1 MVSCPVLS
9 RPSRPHPFQL
19 YSVLNCNRMF
29 NIHIYNIE
37 WERVSIAGPTKIK
50 IQKLPSTS
58 EMINHY
64 LITECDNDGKYH
76 PFVLKWMRSYK
87 RYIYY
92 SHIVWNGYVCS
103 TFVVDPILCTHKHP
117 LHLYIVLWCCDAG
130 TAAAT
135 THSLPFSTFFFFL
148 CMLCFHLLPLL
159 WCHPM
164 LHRHGIGFGYSVW
177 ICGYPQFQ

>member
-1 MVSCPVLS
+1 MS
-9 RPSRPHPFQL
+9 
-19 YSVLNCNRMF
+19 
-29 NIHIYNIE
+29 
-37 WERVSIAGPTKIK
+37 EREYCCGPTKIK

-117 LHLYIVLWCCDAG
+117 LHLYWCWYCCWCRCRYSYS
-130 TAAAT
+130 
-135 THSLPFSTFFFFL
+135 SLRCIFFF
-148 CMLCFHLLPLL
+148 MLCFHLLPL
-159 WCHPM
+159 WCYSM
-164 LHRHGIGFGYSVW
+164 ALDSDIVFGYVDTPSSNK
-177 ICGYPQFQ
+177 IA